1 MASTTE
7 PHHIALR
14 HRKEDPLHRGGDHRS
29 RRRRALL
36 VVGLVVVLAAVAVIV
51 VVKPFS
57 GSNGPVGGVADNADP
72 TSLATVSLEDI
83 TSQTEVS
90 ATLGYSG
97 TYTLVN
103 QAQGT
108 VTWLPSLG
116 QVISQGQV
124 LYDINGSPVVLL
136 YGGTPAYRSLS
147 EGATAGA
154 VSGLDVEELNHDLV
168 AMGYL
173 TSSEVGSDPSDFT
186 SWTKVGVEKLQAAI
200 ALTQN
205 GILALGQVVFMP
217 TGVRVTGFGTNTVVG
232 GAAQP
237 GSEILTGTSIG
248 RVVTIDLDAD
258 QQGEMVTGDKVTI
271 TLPDGQ
277 TTPGTVTSVGTVATT
292 PSGNGNGG
300 SSPTITV
307 LVAPDDPTA
316 TGDLDQAPVQVSITT
331 GSAKDVLVVPVDAL
345 LALAGGGYGLEV
357 VSPKGVHSFEPV
369 SLGLFDD
376 ATGVVQVSGPNVA
389 PGQRIVIPGS

>member
-7 PHHIALR
+7 PQHVALR
-14 HRKEDPLHRGGDHRS
+14 PPKEDPVHRGGEHRN
-29 RRRRALL
+29 RRWRAVLIAS
-36 VVGLVVVLAAVAVIV
+36 LVVVVGAGAVIA

-57 GSNGPVGGVADNADP
+57 GSTGPVGGVADNADP
-72 TSLATVSLEDI
+72 TSVATVSLEDI

-97 TYTLVN
+97 SYSVVN

-108 VTWLPSLG
+108 ITWLPSLG

-124 LYDINGSPVVLL
+124 FYDIDGSPVVLL
-136 YGGTPAYRSLS
+136 YGSTPAYRSLS
-147 EGATAGA
+147 EGATASA
-154 VSGLDVEELNHDLV
+154 VSGLDVEELNDDLV

-173 TSSEVGSDPSDFT
+173 TRSEVGSDPSDFT
-186 SWTKVGVEKLQAAI
+186 SWTKTGVEKLQAAV

-205 GILALGQVVFMP
+205 GILAQGQVVFMP
-217 TGVRVTGFGTNTVVG
+217 TGVRVTGFGANTVVG
-232 GAAQP
+232 AATQP
-237 GSEILTGTSIG
+237 GSEILTGTSTG

-258 QQGEMVTGDKVTI
+258 QQGELASGDKVTI

-292 PSGNGNGG
+292 PSGNGNSG

-307 LVAPDDPTA
+307 LVTPDDPTA
-316 TGDLDQAPVQVSITT
+316 TGNLDQAPVQVSITT
-331 GSAKDVLVVPVDAL
+331 GSAKDALVVPVDAL

-357 VSPKGVHSFEPV
+357 VSPKGAHAFEPV
-369 SLGLFDD
+369 SLGIFDD
-376 ATGVVQVSGPNVA
+376 AAGVVQVSGPGVA
-389 PGQRIVIPGS
+389 SGQHVVIPGS

>member
-7 PHHIALR
+7 PRHVALR
-14 HRKEDPLHRGGDHRS
+14 QREDDPLNRGGGHRN
-29 RRRRALL
+29 RRRRVLL
-36 VVGLVVVLAAVAVIV
+36 IASLVVVLAAVAILV
-51 VVKPFS
+51 VVEPFS
-57 GSNGPVGGVADNADP
+57 GSTGPVGGVADNADP
-72 TSLATVSLEDI
+72 TSITTVSLEDI

-97 TYTLVN
+97 TYTVVN

-116 QVISQGQV
+116 QVLSQGQV

-136 YGGTPAYRSLS
+136 YGSTPAYRALS
-147 EGATAGA
+147 QGATASA

-186 SWTKVGVEKLQAAI
+186 SWTTVGVKKLQAAV

-205 GILALGQVVFMP
+205 GTFALGQVVFMP

-237 GSEILTGTSIG
+237 GSEILTGTSSG

-258 QQGEMVTGDKVTI
+258 QQGEMATGDKVTI

-292 PSGNGNGG
+292 PSGNGNSG

-307 LVAPDDPTA
+307 LVTPDDPTA
-316 TGDLDQAPVQVSITT
+316 TGKLDQAPVQVSITT
-331 GSAKDVLVVPVDAL
+331 GSAKNALVVPVDAL
-345 LALAGGGYGLEV
+345 LALAGGGYGLEL

-376 ATGVVQVSGPNVA
+376 AAGVVQVSGPGVA
-389 PGQRIVIPGS
+389 SGQRIVIPGS